1 MKKNRLAILLHIALA
16 AMTGVSVAWGQ
27 DELLV
32 LESLS
37 SASATST
44 RASHQAAPLNSLPAT
59 SRSAATVEVPQH
71 QWSSV
76 SQKPVAVSQSVS
88 AASTSGTE
96 QSQTPPSGVTLA
108 PPSAKLL
115 FSADALKPQKPPVK
129 RTVTAPKP
137 AKATLTANGSQPQ
150 TQPSDKPEPKTRMD
164 QFAYEPN
171 IPQPQQPR
179 NSGSARTIQ
188 RLGDLNSGV
197 TAGGTTRS
205 YFRDMVLIAL
215 NHSPEVRGAI
225 ANLEQSTWSAEEVKG
240 QRYPQLKVGMNTP
253 FRSFG
258 EGNSS
263 YNSSPGDTSASVSV
277 STTLFDWGKISA
289 DLHNARENIS
299 ASELAIKEEREQ
311 IASSTATELLNLSR
325 YQASLVIASQY
336 AARMQ
341 ELVNMLSQIAEADR
355 GRASELTQARARLY
369 SAEASKDQLRH
380 QYDATKIKLVRLL
393 GVEPVVP
400 SGLRWNDGLVPAP
413 VALAAL
419 NNHPT
424 LLRGEAQARAA
435 DAKAD
440 SIKAAGMPQIDWV
453 VSKST
458 AKNSIGEQEAWYT
471 GLNVEWSLFS
481 GGSERA
487 AHQAALAQA
496 RSMREKEQTTKLE
509 LEYQVR
515 NMIETRDSSLKRA
528 EDYDRLSA
536 ETDKVRHMFY
546 DQWYHLGTRTLLDVL
561 TAETDHFNN
570 QISAIN
576 NRYDGYVSNVSIMY
590 NASILL
596 NWLADK
602 SLSNASLAQ
611 YHSD

>member
-37 SASATST
+37 SASATSA
-44 RASHQAAPLNSLPAT
+44 RATHQAAPLNSLPAT
-59 SRSAATVEVPQH
+59 SRSAATAETPQH

-76 SQKPVAVSQSVS
+76 SQKPVSVSQSAS
-88 AASTSGTE
+88 AASTAGTE
-96 QSQTPPSGVTLA
+96 QSQTPPGGVTLA

-115 FSADALKPQKPPVK
+115 FTADALQPQKPSVK

-137 AKATLTANGSQPQ
+137 AKATLTANASQPQ
-150 TQPSDKPEPKTRMD
+150 AQPSDKPVLETRMG

-171 IPQPQQPR
+171 MPQPQLPR

-188 RLGDLNSGV
+188 RPGDLNSGV

-393 GVEPVVP
+393 GVEPAIP

-515 NMIETRDSSLKRA
+515 NMIETRDSSLQRA

-536 ETDKVRHMFY
+536 ETDKVRRMFY

>member
-137 AKATLTANGSQPQ
+137 AKVTLTANGSQPQ

-197 TAGGTTRS
+197 TAGGTTR
-205 YFRDMVLIAL
+205 F
-215 NHSPEVRGAI
+215 
-225 ANLEQSTWSAEEVKG
+225 
-240 QRYPQLKVGMNTP
+240 
-253 FRSFG
+253 
-258 EGNSS
+258 
-263 YNSSPGDTSASVSV
+263 
-277 STTLFDWGKISA
+277 LF
-289 DLHNARENIS
+289 
-299 ASELAIKEEREQ
+299 
-311 IASSTATELLNLSR
+311 
-325 YQASLVIASQY
+325 
-336 AARMQ
+336 
-341 ELVNMLSQIAEADR
+341 
-355 GRASELTQARARLY
+355 
-369 SAEASKDQLRH
+369 
-380 QYDATKIKLVRLL
+380 
-393 GVEPVVP
+393 P
-400 SGLRWNDGLVPAP
+400 
-413 VALAAL
+413 
-419 NNHPT
+419 
-424 LLRGEAQARAA
+424 
-435 DAKAD
+435 
-440 SIKAAGMPQIDWV
+440 
-453 VSKST
+453 
-458 AKNSIGEQEAWYT
+458 
-471 GLNVEWSLFS
+471 
-481 GGSERA
+481 
-487 AHQAALAQA
+487 
-496 RSMREKEQTTKLE
+496 
-509 LEYQVR
+509 
-515 NMIETRDSSLKRA
+515 
-528 EDYDRLSA
+528 
-536 ETDKVRHMFY
+536 
-546 DQWYHLGTRTLLDVL
+546 
-561 TAETDHFNN
+561 
-570 QISAIN
+570 
-576 NRYDGYVSNVSIMY
+576 
-590 NASILL
+590 
-596 NWLADK
+596 
-602 SLSNASLAQ
+602 
-611 YHSD
+611 

>member
-1 MKKNRLAILLHIALA
+1 MKKTRLAILLHIALA
-16 AMTGVSVAWGQ
+16 AMAGVSVAWGQ
-27 DELLV
+27 DEDELLV

-37 SASATST
+37 SASDTPAPAT
-44 RASHQAAPLNSLPAT
+44 HQAAPLDAMPVT
-59 SRSAATVEVPQH
+59 SRSPADAEIPQPQAA
-71 QWSSV
+71 SAG
-76 SQKPVAVSQSVS
+76 QKPVPESHAVS
-88 AASTSGTE
+88 A
-96 QSQTPPSGVTLA
+96 
-108 PPSAKLL
+108 PSA
-115 FSADALKPQKPPVK
+115 SATERPQEPPAK
-129 RTVTAPKP
+129 ITAPAPKLP
-137 AKATLTANGSQPQ
+137 EATLTANAPQPQ
-150 TQPSDKPEPKTRMD
+150 TQPSDKPEHKTRMD
-164 QFAYEPN
+164 QFAYKPDMPEP
-171 IPQPQQPR
+171 PLR
-179 NSGSARTIQ
+179 EAVGSARTIQ
-188 RLGDLNSGV
+188 RPGDRYSVVAN
-197 TAGGTTRS
+197 GGTTRS

-225 ANLEQSTWSAEEVKG
+225 ANLEQSTWSAEEIKG

-258 EGNSS
+258 EGNSTN
-263 YNSSPGDTSASVSV
+263 NSSPGDTSATVSV

-289 DLHNARENIS
+289 DLHSAREYIS
-299 ASELAIKEEREQ
+299 ASELAIKEEHEQ
-311 IASSTATELLNLSR
+311 IASGTATELLNLSR
-325 YQASLVIASQY
+325 YQASLEIASHY

-341 ELVNMLSQIAEADR
+341 ELVKMLSQIAKADR

-369 SAEASKDQLRH
+369 SAEASKEQLRH

-393 GVEPVVP
+393 GVEPVIP
-400 SGLRWNDGLVPAP
+400 PGLRWNDGLIPAA

-435 DAKAD
+435 DARAE

-458 AKNSIGEQEAWYT
+458 AKNAIGEQEAWYT

-496 RSMREKEQTTKLE
+496 RSLREREHTTKLE

-515 NMIETRDSSLKRA
+515 NMIETRTSSLQRA

-536 ETDKVRHMFY
+536 ESDKVRRMFY

-590 NASILL
+590 NASILM

-602 SLSNASLAQ
+602 SLNNDSLAQ
-611 YHSD
+611 HHSD